1 MEYLAARLLYKF
13 SNFSNE
19 VDLEKKRSSIESFFI
34 GFAKFTHVE
43 KVVNQQIAGRFL
55 DWISRQYDLDKCEY
69 GATLGGPQKMGETQ
83 PKEWFGKGKELPFEA
98 FSRGNSL
105 FGRRSFCKECESIIN
120 KDPLRPKRN
129 RDNRRNRRNDP
140 NYARKC
146 NEVDKERIINNS
158 LSTKLYLLRG
168 AKQRAKIKGIEFTI
182 DVSDIELPDYCPL
195 LEIPMHV
202 NSRNGVS
209 NLDDSY
215 SLDRIDSSK
224 GYIKGNVW
232 VISRRANVI
241 KNNATLEE
249 LELLTNNLKKYWKH

>member
-1 MEYLAARLLYKF
+1 MSARIYFTEEQIKDITDSYISGMPLSSIGERYSVSRPTIKKIVER
-13 SNFSNE
+13 NYPAYTG
-19 VDLEKKRSSIESFFI
+19 KKRAAVATE
-34 GFAKFTHVE
+34 
-43 KVVNQQIAGRFL
+43 NQTK
-55 DWISRQYDLDKCEY
+55 KCS
-69 GATLGGPQKMGETQ
+69 KC
-83 PKEWFGKGKELPFEA
+83 GKELPLEA

-105 FGRRSFCKECESIIN
+105 FSRRSFCKECESIIN
-120 KDPLRPKRN
+120 KDPLRLKRN
-129 RDNRRNRRNDP
+129 RDNRRNRRKDP

-146 NEVDKERIINNS
+146 KEVDKERIINNS

-168 AKQRAKIKGIEFTI
+168 AKQRARIRGIEFNI

-209 NLDDSY
+209 NLDNSY

-249 LELLTNNLKKYWKH
+249 LELLTNNLKKYWNH